1 MLLKHKDYFTRLSR
15 HDWFYMMADDNT
27 TWRAGMDAER
37 KLAAEAERD
46 FIKARMFKAW
56 VNWRNQRVGD
66 PQQPRP
72 VLSDFGAPEAA

>member
-37 KLAAEAERD
+37 KLAAEAESD
-46 FIKARMFKAW
+46 AIKTRMFEAW

-66 PQQPRP
+66 PQHPSP